1 MAVTLL
7 KKPKEQITM
16 RVMKWSAIALAVTAG
31 MTQLASAAAF
41 VTDQADSKGFVE
53 DTTLNVLLRN
63 YYFNRD
69 NKNGAHDSVDWTQG
83 FRANLSSGFTQGVVG
98 FGVDAFG
105 YLAVKLDGGPG
116 KEGTNN
122 LAVGANGPNDSDGK
136 AGAALK
142 VRISKTLLEIGQQQ
156 PTTAP
161 VFAVGGSRILPQ
173 TATGITL
180 MSSEI
185 KGLDVE
191 AGHFTSA
198 SSESQMNANG
208 ELWSTYGTVAGAHA
222 NSVNYAG
229 GKYAI
234 SDSLSASLY
243 AGKLEDIWNQYYTN
257 VNYVLPITDTQSVA
271 FDFNYYL
278 TRDTGSAK
286 LGEID
291 NNSYSLQAAYSF
303 LTAHT
308 VTLAFQKINGNT
320 PFDYIGVG
328 DNDRGSDS
336 IFLAN
341 SIQYSDFNSPGEK
354 SAQIRYDINMASY
367 GVPGLSFMTRYV
379 YGWDIDYSK
388 INPDG
393 GYGGYYS
400 ATATDVSHRET
411 NLEAKYVVQTGP
423 VKNLSFRIRQAWHR
437 ADNSAQIDGDTNEFR
452 LIVDYPT
459 SNL

>member
-1 MAVTLL
+1 
-7 KKPKEQITM
+7 M

-41 VTDQADSKGFVE
+41 VTDQADAKGFVE
-53 DTTLNVLLRN
+53 DTSLNLLLRN

-83 FRANLSSGFTQGVVG
+83 FRANLSSGFTQGTVG

-105 YLAVKLDGGPG
+105 YLAVKLDGSPG
-116 KEGTNN
+116 KTGTNN
-122 LAVGANGPNDSDGK
+122 LAVGADGPNDSDGK

-142 VRISKTLLEIGQQQ
+142 VRVSKTMLEIGQQQ

-161 VFAVGGSRILPQ
+161 VFAIGGSRILPQ

-185 KGLDVE
+185 KGLDLE

-198 SSESQMNANG
+198 SSESQMNSDG
-208 ELWSTYGTVAGAHA
+208 ELGSEYATNGATAKSINYG
-222 NSVNYAG
+222 G

-234 SDSLSASLY
+234 TDSLSASLY
-243 AGKLEDIWNQYYTN
+243 YGKLEDIWNQYYTN
-257 VNYVLPITDTQSVA
+257 LNYTLPLDGDQSLA

-286 LGEID
+286 VGKID
-291 NNSYSLQAAYSF
+291 NNSFSLQAAYSF

-308 VTLAFQKINGNT
+308 VTLAFQKVNGNT
-320 PFDYIGVG
+320 PFDYVGVG
-328 DNDRGSDS
+328 DNNRGADS

-354 SAQIRYDINMASY
+354 SAQIRYDLNMASF
-367 GVPGLSFMTRYV
+367 GVPGLTFMTRYV

-388 INPDG
+388 VNPDG
-393 GYGGYYS
+393 GYGGYFS
-400 ATATDVSHRET
+400 ATATDVSHHET

-423 VKNLSFRIRQAWHR
+423 VKNLSFRIRQAWHT
-437 ADNSAQIDGDTNEFR
+437 ADAGQIDGDTKEFR
-452 LIVDYPT
+452 LIVDYPI
-459 SNL
+459 SVL

>member
-1 MAVTLL
+1 M
-7 KKPKEQITM
+7 K
-16 RVMKWSAIALAVTAG
+16 VMKWSAIALAVTAG

-41 VTDQADSKGFVE
+41 VTDQADAKGFVE
-53 DTTLNVLLRN
+53 DTSLNLLLRN

-69 NKNGAHDSVDWTQG
+69 NKNGSHDSVDWTQG

-105 YLAVKLDGGPG
+105 YLSVKLDGGDG
-116 KEGTNN
+116 TTGTNN
-122 LAVGANGPNDSDGK
+122 TALSADGKTQNSMGK

-142 VRISKTLLEIGQQQ
+142 VRVSKTLLEIGQQQ
-156 PTTAP
+156 PSTSP
-161 VFAVGGSRILPQ
+161 VFAIGGSRVLPQ

-185 KGLDVE
+185 KGLDLE

-198 SSESQMNANG
+198 SSESQMNSDG
-208 ELWSTYGTVAGAHA
+208 ELWSEYGTVGAHA
-222 NSVNYAG
+222 NSINYAG

-286 LGEID
+286 LGRID
-291 NNSYSLQAAYSF
+291 NNSFSLQAAYSF
-303 LTAHT
+303 MTAHT

-320 PFDYIGVG
+320 PFDYVGVG
-328 DNDRGSDS
+328 DNNRGGDS

-354 SAQIRYDINMASY
+354 SAQLRYDINLASY

-388 INPDG
+388 VNPNG
-393 GYGGYYS
+393 GYGGYFN
-400 ATATDVSHRET
+400 ANATDVSHHET

-423 VKNLSFRIRQAWHR
+423 VKNLSFRIRQAWHT
-437 ADNSAQIDGDTNEFR
+437 ADAGQIDGDTKEFR
-452 LIVDYPT
+452 LIVDYPI
-459 SNL
+459 SIL

>member
-1 MAVTLL
+1 M
-7 KKPKEQITM
+7 K
-16 RVMKWSAIALAVTAG
+16 VMKWSAIALAVTAG

-41 VTDQADSKGFVE
+41 VTDQADAKGFVE
-53 DTTLNVLLRN
+53 DTTLNLLLRN

-69 NKNGAHDSVDWTQG
+69 NKNGNHDAIDWTQG

-105 YLAVKLDGGPG
+105 YLSVKLDGGDG
-116 KEGTNN
+116 TTGTNN
-122 LAVGANGPNDSDGK
+122 TALSADGKTQNSMGK

-142 VRISKTLLEIGQQQ
+142 VRVSKTLLEIGQQQ
-156 PTTAP
+156 PSTSP
-161 VFAVGGSRILPQ
+161 VFSVGGSRVLPQ

-185 KGLDVE
+185 KGLDLE

-198 SSESQMNANG
+198 SSESQMNSDG
-208 ELWSTYGTVAGAHA
+208 ELWSTYATIGDSHA
-222 NSVNYAG
+222 KSMNYAG

-286 LGEID
+286 LGTID
-291 NNSYSLQAAYSF
+291 NNAFSLQAAYSF

-320 PFDYIGVG
+320 PFDYVGVG
-328 DNDRGSDS
+328 DNDRGGDA

-354 SAQIRYDINMASY
+354 SAQVRYDINLASY

-379 YGWDIDYSK
+379 YGWNIDYSK

-393 GYGGYYS
+393 GYGGYFN
-400 ATATDVSHRET
+400 ATATDARHHET

-423 VKNLSFRIRQAWHR
+423 VKNLSFRIRQSWHQGD
-437 ADNSAQIDGDTNEFR
+437 AAQLDGDHKEFR
-452 LIVDYPT
+452 LIVDYPI
-459 SNL
+459 SIL